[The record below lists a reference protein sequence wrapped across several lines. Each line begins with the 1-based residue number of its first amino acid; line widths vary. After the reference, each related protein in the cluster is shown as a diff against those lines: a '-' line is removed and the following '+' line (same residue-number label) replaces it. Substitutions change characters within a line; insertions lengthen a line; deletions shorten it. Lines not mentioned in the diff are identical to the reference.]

1 MRYGLNRTA
10 LTGFEKEKYN
20 KQIHDVKHFEN
31 CQLPSFNDMFP
42 KKAAT
47 DYTAPAEFLKVWP
60 LW

>member
-20 KQIHDVKHFEN
+20 KQIHDMKHFEN
-31 CQLPSFNDMFP
+31 CQLPSFNVMFP

-47 DYTAPAEFLKVWP
+47 DYTTPAEFL
-60 LW
+60 